1 MLLKGMNV
9 MKKLLTYRLLSIAM
23 FLLFHVGILSAQE
36 LYESIGKIRFT
47 SEIQSGDP
55 AVNIFYGFGTSYT
68 DTTDQAEVEIPF
80 LPPQNYYAWLNRV
93 CDGPFAGDP
102 CIWQEDFRGVPD
114 SVASGDKT
122 RFTLTFNV
130 GLRNNTG
137 GPLRLTIL
145 NPDWPEGVDSIHL
158 VDPVVPTAFNKTF
171 TRPATALIEDR
182 FTTKLTLTVYYN
194 LATLSVHSIEAD
206 KVGTNHLLVAP
217 NPVLSGGISVT
228 GQMDAG
234 DHLLIVNSRGEVIS
248 RIEVPQSEEK
258 IEVGSDIPSGGYFL
272 LHLNRE
278 GAVMGRQT
286 FQVIR

>member
-1 MLLKGMNV
+1 MNV
-9 MKKLLTYRLLSIAM
+9 MKKFLTYCLLSSAT
-23 FLLFHVGILSAQE
+23 FLLCQVGILSAQE
-36 LYESIGKIRFT
+36 QYESIGKIRFT

-55 AVNIFYGFGTSYT
+55 AVNIFYGFGTPYT

-122 RFTLTFNV
+122 EFTLTFNI

-137 GPLRLTIL
+137 GSLRLTIL
-145 NPDWPEGVDSIHL
+145 NPDWPAGVDSINL
-158 VDPVVPTAFNKTF
+158 VDPIVPTAFNKTF

-194 LATLSVHSIEAD
+194 LATLSVHSAEAD
-206 KVGTNHLLVAP
+206 ESGTNHLLVAP
-217 NPVLSGGISVT
+217 NPILNGGIHVT
-228 GQMDAG
+228 GNIDAG

-248 RIEVPQSEEK
+248 RFEASQSEER
-258 IEVGSDIPSGGYFL
+258 IEFGSEIPSGGYFL
-272 LHLNRE
+272 LHLNRQ
-278 GAVMGRQT
+278 GVVVGRQT